1 MNFIR
6 TLSIMI
12 KKNKINLD
20 NHILNYSLSQN
31 SKNLI
36 NTLNGSYKIT
46 DEINNEKKFINN
58 LKKIE
63 MHESHSCKPFI
74 RNK

>member
-1 MNFIR
+1 MNFIIR
-6 TLSIMI
+6 LSINV
-12 KKNKINLD
+12 KKNKINVD
-20 NHILNYSLSQN
+20 NHILKYALLKN

-36 NTLNGSYKIT
+36 KTLDGSYKIT

-74 RNK
+74 RN